1 MNFDEVISTLAFGL
15 SFVEIIKQ
23 VETAKFVDVE
33 KKGVVIV
40 GLISSCLWFTYQ
52 YRKLGTNAT
61 TVFTGV
67 GIVVQ
72 YYILN
77 EILLK
82 ERKRLKDSE

>member
-40 GLISSCLWFTYQ
+40 GLI
-52 YRKLGTNAT
+52 
-61 TVFTGV
+61 
-67 GIVVQ
+67 
-72 YYILN
+72 
-77 EILLK
+77 
-82 ERKRLKDSE
+82 